1 MPCSN
6 EGRNCELP
14 RETEQRG
21 CKMSNTAAFQRA
33 ISSWLIAANAGSVT
47 ESLAALDAMG

>member
-14 RETEQRG
+14 RETKHRG
-21 CKMSNTAAFQRA
+21 CNMLNAAVCQPDM
-33 ISSWLIAANAGSVT
+33 SSWLMAVNAGSVT
-47 ESLAALDAMG
+47 ESLAALDATG